1 MEAERQEV
9 AQWYPLLS
17 CGPQSRPE
25 LRLVALG
32 FAESRQV
39 VPRMRE
45 RLVQSYR
52 QPQLVVALGSSTN
65 E

>member
-17 CGPQSRPE
+17 CGPHSRPE

-32 FAESRQV
+32 FALSRQV

-45 RLVQSYR
+45 RLVHGR
-52 QPQLVVALGSSTN
+52 L
-65 E
+65 

>member
-1 MEAERQEV
+1 MEAESQEV

-32 FAESRQV
+32 FAESREV
-39 VPRMRE
+39 VPLLSE
-45 RLVQSYR
+45 RLVKSYR
-52 QPQLVVALGSSTN
+52 QPQWVVALGSSTN